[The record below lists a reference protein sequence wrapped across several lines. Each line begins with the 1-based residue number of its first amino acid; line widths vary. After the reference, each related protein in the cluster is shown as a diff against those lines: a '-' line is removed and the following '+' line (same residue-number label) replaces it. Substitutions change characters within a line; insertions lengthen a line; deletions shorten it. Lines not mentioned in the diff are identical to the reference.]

1 MAITKPT
8 LDQLTGSIDA
18 FVGSLD
24 TDADLLRADFTKEP
38 TLEELDSIVGSL
50 DSADAFGDLDSLSF
64 DFFSVAGSADTAIT
78 ATATPTFPIEFDAS
92 VSVSMSATS
101 DNFR

>member
-50 DSADAFGDLDSLSF
+50 DNADAFGNLDNLSF
-64 DFFSVAGSADTAIT
+64 DFFSVAGSATGALRTD
-78 ATATPTFPIEFDAS
+78 PPGQ
-92 VSVSMSATS
+92 
-101 DNFR
+101 